1 MRLTLDDYSKKF
13 KMSKEMIN
21 SRIKTK
27 KIHCITEDGVKYI
40 VVTDSLEE
48 DTLPMQTEK
57 NLPAKRAN
65 SKTTVATVISLYK
78 KENLFL
84 KNKVAQL
91 EEKIDKLIDD
101 KEQMLIDERD
111 KIEDLYSKKDEQ
123 LKNILELI
131 NAKMQI
137 EAEANTVHEVELY
150 DNLIELKTHLKSLGI
165 NSHQRKLI
173 KKRFLNIYDSDS
185 RVIHKD
191 GKLYLDFA
199 KYDYGDLLKY

>member
-27 KIHCITEDGVKYI
+27 KIHCVSEDGVKYI

-65 SKTTVATVISLYK
+65 SKNTVATVISLYK

-91 EEKIDKLIDD
+91 EEKVDKLIDD

>member
-199 KYDYGDLLKY
+199 

>member
-137 EAEANTVHEVELY
+137 EAETNTVHEVELY